1 VTLDTRRGA
10 AVRVGSPGAYDNRT
24 MTSRANWWRTIRW
37 PLLLLG
43 VAVLGIVVA
52 AVLDR
57 TAAREWALT
66 IGAPSLT
73 ILLPASLLWLV
84 ISIIY
89 VLLRRR
95 DPS

>member
-1 VTLDTRRGA
+1 MGT
-10 AVRVGSPGAYDNRT
+10 VGQRHNRT
-24 MTSRANWWRTIRW
+24 MTSRANVWRTIRW
-37 PLLLLG
+37 PSLLLG
-43 VAVLGIVVA
+43 VAVLGIAVA

-73 ILLPASLLWLV
+73 ILLPVGLLWLAV
-84 ISIIY
+84 SIVY

-95 DPS
+95 HPSSRDRDGS